1 MTARRVRRRQ
11 KTVKY
16 ASSHGTPTRARMRSG
31 RSFTGREE
39 KAGPSEG
46 QQEGTDRLHPDDT
59 FLIEEIVDD
68 FDTLTHLGLSLI
80 GHREDRSDELPRL
93 HVIQRRDP
101 VAGSGIEILSEAG
114 QWKPPGRCLSALLS
128 VFLRGVRSGEQNRRE
143 SIPHSFN
150 LSGTQ
155 TIA

>member
-1 MTARRVRRRQ
+1 MNQESSKAAGDCQARIIPRNDLDLLGRLLTKVIGR
-11 KTVKY
+11 KY
-16 ASSHGTPTRARMRSG
+16 CH
-31 RSFTGREE
+31 GRE
-39 KAGPSEG
+39 KKSGGSA
-46 QQEGTDRLHPDDT
+46 RLHPNDT
-59 FLIEEIVDD
+59 FLIEEIIDD

>member
-1 MTARRVRRRQ
+1 MNQESSKAAGDCQARIIPRNGLDLLGRLLTKMIGR
-11 KTVKY
+11 KY
-16 ASSHGTPTRARMRSG
+16 CH
-31 RSFTGREE
+31 GRE
-39 KAGPSEG
+39 KKSGGSAG
-46 QQEGTDRLHPDDT
+46 LHPNDT
-59 FLIEEIVDD
+59 FLIEEIIDD

-93 HVIQRRDP
+93 HVFQRRDS
-101 VAGSGIEILSEAG
+101 VTGSGIEILSEAG
-114 QWKPPGRCLSALLS
+114 QWEPPGKCLSALLS

-143 SIPHSFN
+143 SIPHGFN